1 MDNKKDKGDTRMNV
15 EKINKDNESMVINLL
30 KNVNGLKIEDHI
42 INNCLVLLNDKND
55 IVGTISYEKFNY
67 YALIRYF
74 VFKRNIEYQDL
85 LLLYEKLEEELKNN
99 NMKESIAIINSED
112 VKEVFTFLGF
122 KKIDKQKVFFDETIF
137 TKTNYKDNEVY
148 VKKIN

>member
-1 MDNKKDKGDTRMNV
+1 MNKIGKLAGKETICVMTNMEEPLGYAVGNNLEVIEAVKFLRGDM
-15 EKINKDNESMVINLL
+15 
-30 KNVNGLKIEDHI
+30 
-42 INNCLVLLNDKND
+42 
-55 IVGTISYEKFNY
+55 
-67 YALIRYF
+67 
-74 VFKRNIEYQDL
+74 
-85 LLLYEKLEEELKNN
+85 
-99 NMKESIAIINSED
+99 SED

>member
-1 MDNKKDKGDTRMNV
+1 MNV

-42 INNCLVLLNDKND
+42 IKNCLVLLNDKND

-85 LLLYEKLEEELKNN
+85 LLLYEKLEEELKLN

-122 KKIDKQKVFFDETIF
+122 KKIDKQNVFFDETIF
-137 TKTNYKDNEVY
+137 TKTSYKDNEVY